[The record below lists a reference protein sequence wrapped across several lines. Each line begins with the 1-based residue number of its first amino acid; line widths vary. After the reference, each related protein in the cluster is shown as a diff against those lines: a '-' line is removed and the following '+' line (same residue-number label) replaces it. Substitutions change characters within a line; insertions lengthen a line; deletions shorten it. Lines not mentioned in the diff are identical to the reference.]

1 MPETSLQ
8 EMVLSNDYADLILPI
23 QTNDESFLE
32 NYRSMGPQ
40 VFGGRLGMIHL
51 PVTFRNMWE
60 SVSYS
65 QIPKLYT
72 LLDTTSLEVSG
83 ILRVQ
88 TQPSLN
94 YKGENV
100 LIGFIDTGIDYTLD
114 AFRTSDGRT
123 RILGIW
129 DQNLTSGTSP
139 FDTGYGTAYTREEID
154 SALNSDDPYSIV
166 PSTDTDG
173 HGTYLAGVA
182 AGSEDFARSFTGAAP
197 MSTIAMV
204 KLKPAKQYL
213 KDYFLVKNDAV
224 AYQETD
230 IMMGLRY
237 LLSLS
242 VDYQLP
248 LVICLGLGTNQGA
261 HNGTAPLDR
270 LLNFFVDYQGC
281 FCVVAGGN
289 EAGMAHHFY
298 NDPDMFSER
307 SETEILVDA
316 ADDGF
321 SLEIWADSPSL
332 YGVSI
337 VSPLGE
343 VIPQIPPRQGLSS
356 LYNFVA
362 ERTVLEIKYE
372 IAEYSSGAQLIFM
385 RFITP
390 TPGIWRLTVSNI
402 GGQPLGSYHMW
413 LPITG
418 FISPGTVF
426 LSPNPYTTLT
436 SPSAADSVITVS
448 TYNAYTGSLYIHSS
462 RGFTRNNVI
471 KPDIAAPGVEV
482 YGPATTGGKPLPP
495 LNPFVRASGSSAA
508 AAVTAGAVA
517 LLINWSLDRSYP
529 FSSIITNR
537 SIKNYLTR
545 GAIRQAG
552 QIYPNR
558 EWGYGTLN
566 LYHVF
571 ESLM

>member
-8 EMVLSNDYADLILPI
+8 GMVMSEDYADLILPI
-23 QTNDESFLE
+23 QTSDEMFLE
-32 NYRSMGPQ
+32 TYQAMGAQ
-40 VFGGRLGMIHL
+40 IFGARLGAIHAPL
-51 PVTFRNMWE
+51 TSRNMWE
-60 SVSYS
+60 SISYS

-72 LLDTTSLEVSG
+72 LLDTTSLEASG

-88 TQPSLN
+88 SQPSLG
-94 YKGENV
+94 YEGENV

-114 AFRTSDGRT
+114 VFRTSDGRT

-129 DQNLTSGTSP
+129 DQNLPSENPPYTM
-139 FDTGYGTAYTREEID
+139 GYGAAYTSAEINA
-154 SALNSDDPYSIV
+154 ALVSQDPLAIV
-166 PSTDTDG
+166 PAGDPDG

-182 AGSEDFARSFTGAAP
+182 TGSADTVHSFIGAAP
-197 MSTIAMV
+197 KSAIAMV

-213 KDYFLVKNDAV
+213 KDYFLIREDAI

-248 LVICLGLGTNQGA
+248 LVICLGLGTNQGD
-261 HNGTAPLDR
+261 HNGSSPLDR

-298 NDPDMFSER
+298 NDSDMFSEQ
-307 SETEILVDA
+307 SVTEILVDPV
-316 ADDGF
+316 DTGF
-321 SLEIWADSPSL
+321 CLEIWADSPSL

-337 VSPLGE
+337 TSPLGE
-343 VIPQIPPRQGLSS
+343 VIPRIPPRQGLSS

-362 ERTVLEIKYE
+362 ERTILEIKYE
-372 IAEYSSGAQLIFM
+372 IAEYSSGAQLIFL
-385 RFITP
+385 RFINP
-390 TPGIWRLTVSNI
+390 TPGIWRLTVSNT
-402 GGQPLGSYHMW
+402 GQPLGSYHMW

-418 FISPGTVF
+418 FISDGTVF

-448 TYNAYTGSLYIHSS
+448 TYNAYTGSLYIRSS
-462 RGFTRNNVI
+462 RGFTRNNAI
-471 KPDIAAPGVEV
+471 KPDLAAPGVEV
-482 YGPATTGGKPLPP
+482 YGPATSSGKTLPL
-495 LNPFVRASGSSAA
+495 LTPFIRVSGSCAA
-508 AAVTAGAVA
+508 AAITAGAVA
-517 LLINWSLDRSYP
+517 LLINWSFDRSYP
-529 FSSIITNR
+529 FSGIISNR

-545 GAIRQAG
+545 GAIRQPG
-552 QIYPNR
+552 QSYPNR